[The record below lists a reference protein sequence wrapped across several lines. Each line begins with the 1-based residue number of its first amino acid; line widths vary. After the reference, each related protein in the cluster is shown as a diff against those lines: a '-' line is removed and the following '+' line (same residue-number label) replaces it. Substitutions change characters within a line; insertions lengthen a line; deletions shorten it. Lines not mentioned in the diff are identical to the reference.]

1 MPPPPQQ
8 PPSPQQ
14 PYGQPSY
21 GQPSYGQPP
30 YGQQPPAQQPYV
42 QQPYAQQ
49 PYGQPPASP
58 YGTPYPQQPYGQPVQ
73 PGQPGQPGQP
83 YGWGAPPPVFPPPKK
98 RRVGLVLGVV
108 GGAIGVGVATIV
120 AIVLIGQNVDSGFPE
135 ADYELT
141 LPKTLIDGRFE
152 LASDL
157 SDTEGQKIEE
167 EADGAWDARDT
178 VGVVGTYALNGDAS
192 KGTLVLSGMYGRF
205 KNTDKARVSMLKG
218 AGEATGVTVAVPRKD
233 FAEGGV
239 TISCEVLSQQ
249 KSGVTLTYPTCSW
262 ADGNTAA
269 TVGWMTAKTL
279 TQDPED
285 VDLAFSARMTLQV
298 RSETR
303 KAIR

>member
-8 PPSPQQ
+8 PPYPQQ
-14 PYGQPSY
+14 PYGQ
-21 GQPSYGQPP
+21 QSYGQPP
-30 YGQQPPAQQPYV
+30 YGQQPQPQQPYA

-58 YGTPYPQQPYGQPVQ
+58 YGAPYPQQPYGQPVQ
-73 PGQPGQPGQP
+73 PGQPGRP

-141 LPKTLIDGRFE
+141 LPKTLVDGRFE

-178 VGVVGTYALNGDAS
+178 VGVVGTYGLNGDTS

-249 KSGVTLTYPTCSW
+249 KSGITLTYPTCSW

-269 TVGWMTAKTL
+269 AVAWMTAKTL

-285 VDLAFSARMTLQV
+285 VDLALSAKMTLQV

>member
-8 PPSPQQ
+8 PPYPQQ
-14 PYGQPSY
+14 PYGL
-21 GQPSYGQPP
+21 
-30 YGQQPPAQQPYV
+30 
-42 QQPYAQQ
+42 
-49 PYGQPPASP
+49 PPASP
-58 YGTPYPQQPYGQPVQ
+58 YGMPYPQQPYGQPVQ
-73 PGQPGQPGQP
+73 PGQPVHPGQPGQP
-83 YGWGAPPPVFPPPKK
+83 YGWGAPAPMFPPPPKK

-108 GGAIGVGVATIV
+108 GGALVAGVATVV
-120 AIVLIGQNVDSGFPE
+120 ALALIGQKVDSGFPE
-135 ADYELT
+135 ADFALT

-157 SDTEGQKIEE
+157 SDTQGQKIEE

-178 VGVVGTYALNGDAS
+178 VGVVGAYALNGDAS
-192 KGTLVLSGMYGRF
+192 TGTLALSGMYGRF
-205 KNTDKARVSMLKG
+205 KNSDKARVSMLKG
-218 AGEATGVTVAVPRKD
+218 AGEASGVTVAVPRKD

-239 TISCEVLSQQ
+239 TISCEVLSQR

-269 TVGWMTAKTL
+269 AVAWTTAKTL

-285 VDLAFSARMTLQV
+285 VDLALSARMTLQV

-303 KAIR
+303 KAIH

>member
-1 MPPPPQQ
+1 MFP
-8 PPSPQQ
+8 
-14 PYGQPSY
+14 
-21 GQPSYGQPP
+21 
-30 YGQQPPAQQPYV
+30 
-42 QQPYAQQ
+42 
-49 PYGQPPASP
+49 
-58 YGTPYPQQPYGQPVQ
+58 
-73 PGQPGQPGQP
+73 
-83 YGWGAPPPVFPPPKK
+83 PPPKK

-108 GGAIGVGVATIV
+108 GGAVVAGVATIV
-120 AIVLIGQNVDSGFPE
+120 ALALIGQKVEGGFPE
-135 ADYELT
+135 ADFALT

-157 SDTEGQKIEE
+157 SDTQGQTIED

-192 KGTLVLSGMYGRF
+192 KGTLALSGMYGRF

-269 TVGWMTAKTL
+269 AVAWTTAKTL

-285 VDLAFSARMTLQV
+285 VDLALSARMTLQV

-303 KAIR
+303 KAIH

>member
-8 PPSPQQ
+8 PPYP
-14 PYGQPSY
+14 
-21 GQPSYGQPP
+21 
-30 YGQQPPAQQPYV
+30 
-42 QQPYAQQ
+42 QQ

-73 PGQPGQPGQP
+73 PGQPGQP
-83 YGWGAPPPVFPPPKK
+83 YGWGAPAPMFPPPPKK

-108 GGAIGVGVATIV
+108 GGALVAGVATVV
-120 AIVLIGQNVDSGFPE
+120 ALALIGQKVDSGFPE
-135 ADYELT
+135 ADFALT

-157 SDTEGQKIEE
+157 SDTQGQKVEE

-192 KGTLVLSGMYGRF
+192 TGTLALSGMYGRF
-205 KNTDKARVSMLKG
+205 KNSDKARVSMLKG
-218 AGEATGVTVAVPRKD
+218 AGEASGVTVAVPRKD

-239 TISCEVLSQQ
+239 TISCEVLSQR

-269 TVGWMTAKTL
+269 AVAWTTAKTL

-285 VDLAFSARMTLQV
+285 VDLALSARMTLQV

-303 KAIR
+303 KAIH